1 MRYITN
7 LVLILGL
14 TIFSGCSFKEIKQ
27 PMIKYTLLNSSNI
40 QKSGFSID
48 KILKIDRFKSLK
60 FLKSNEIW
68 YQKPD
73 FEMNSYAYSYWNGD
87 FSLLVEKN
95 IAESIYQS
103 HIFKT
108 VFQGHSKIKP
118 DLILEGEILQAL
130 QTLKNGAEV
139 TLKVRLYLVYKKSG
153 KLIGSK
159 EFEYNQKCK
168 NKDAKGAV
176 DAYNEIIQQLD
187 KDVISWIKQLMKKN

>member
-1 MRYITN
+1 MRYIAS
-7 LVLILGL
+7 LVMIIGL
-14 TIFSGCSFKEIKQ
+14 VVFNGCSFKEIKQ
-27 PMIKYTLLNSSNI
+27 PMVKYTLLSSSNI
-40 QKSGFSID
+40 QKSGFNVD
-48 KILKIDRFKSLK
+48 KILKIDHFKSLK
-60 FLKSNEIW
+60 YLKSNEIW

-95 IAESIYQS
+95 IAESMYQS

-118 DLILEGEILQAL
+118 DMILEGEILQAL
-130 QTLKNGAEV
+130 QTVKKDAEV
-139 TLKVRLYLVYKKSG
+139 TLKVRLYLVDKKSR

-159 EFEYNQKCK
+159 EFEYNKKCK
-168 NKDAKGAV
+168 SKDAKGAV

-187 KDVISWIKQLMKKN
+187 KDVISWIKQLMKKS